1 MQDLLDHGL
10 FFAQNNIDNFLL
22 LTQQYKETLLYAGYA
37 TAFVEAID
45 LIGGVA
51 PRLEMFNEL
60 RNMKEKDME
69 NNNIYSSVCFY
80 LKDNDYISKIPRHLP
95 LTFIMNKIIRH
106 YLKDKTY
113 NEIPVLDIIDAST
126 IPEDVYKNFTVFKSE
141 GNHLMFKIKDK

>member
-37 TAFVEAID
+37 AAFVEATD
-45 LIGGVA
+45 LVGGVA

-69 NNNIYSSVCFY
+69 KNISVYSSVCFY
-80 LKDNDYISKIPRHLP
+80 LKDNDYISKIPRYLP

-113 NEIPVLDIIDAST
+113 NKTPVLDIIDASPM
-126 IPEDVYKNFTVFKSE
+126 PEDAYKDFTVSKS
-141 GNHLMFKIKDK
+141 GNSLMYNMKDK